1 MYRRSK
7 KPNNYAF
14 IDNQNLNLGVRKA
27 GWKMDWRKFRKYLE
41 EKHGVTKAFMFIGH
55 MPEHEDMYIKL
66 HEAGYLIVLKPTF
79 DMTKVQK
86 AEAPVPT
93 PAVSDKPEEKKVIK
107 GNVDAELVLWAVK
120 EMPNYQK
127 AVIISGDGDFYSLV
141 EYLEQNNKLHKILAP
156 NGHYSNLYNKYDGYI
171 ERIDKLR
178 SELSYW
184 QGGKP
189 AKTTIEK

>member
-1 MYRRSK
+1 MYRRNK

-55 MPEHEDMYIKL
+55 MPEYEEMYLKL

-86 AEAPVPT
+86 VEVQSSDHA
-93 PAVSDKPEEKKVIK
+93 DKPEEKKIIK

-127 AVIISGDGDFYSLV
+127 AVIVSGDGDFYCLV
-141 EYLEQNNKLHKILAP
+141 EYLGQQQKLLMLLAP
-156 NGHYSNLYNKYDGYI
+156 NAQYSNLYNKFEKYI
-171 ERIDKLR
+171 ERIDKHR
-178 SELSYW
+178 GELAYW
-184 QGGKP
+184 QGNKP
-189 AKTTIEK
+189 NKTAIEK